1 MTLRVTH
8 PLDIP
13 HRIEVSSNLKK
24 ANAVT
29 SVVKKKNI
37 KRKKERLETLRK
49 SKVKNH
55 GLEGYIR
62 RDRERSRNTL
72 QRKTTKKGR
81 VLKILNF

>member
-1 MTLRVTH
+1 M
-8 PLDIP
+8 
-13 HRIEVSSNLKK
+13 KK